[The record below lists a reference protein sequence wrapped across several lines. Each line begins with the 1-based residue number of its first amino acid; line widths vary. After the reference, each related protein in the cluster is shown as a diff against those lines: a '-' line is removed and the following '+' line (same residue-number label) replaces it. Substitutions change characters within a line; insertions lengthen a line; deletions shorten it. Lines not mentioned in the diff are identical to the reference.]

1 MPIGEGERERN
12 GMDMLPGG
20 RAPIMGS
27 LFDKIEDHYNA
38 LRILFNV
45 SKSYLCIDFQE
56 IS

>member
-12 GMDMLPGG
+12 GMHMLPGG
-20 RAPIMGS
+20 RAPIMDS